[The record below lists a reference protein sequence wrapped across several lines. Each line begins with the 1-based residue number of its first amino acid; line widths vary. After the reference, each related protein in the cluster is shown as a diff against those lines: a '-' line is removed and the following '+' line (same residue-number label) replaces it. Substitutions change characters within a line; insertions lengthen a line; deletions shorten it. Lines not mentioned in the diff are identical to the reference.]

1 MRAIVHPKKP
11 PARRSRFHC
20 MLCSAQTR
28 TSPKVIRMYRF
39 FAHAVATAA
48 TFVLLAACSG
58 NSGSGDA
65 ADSND
70 TTAKTEWRFALE
82 EIEGSVQ
89 DTYAQEFK
97 RRIEERSDGAIE
109 IKIYPY
115 GQIGTSSQ
123 LTEIAKRRTEA
134 CSAGAIAIRISPA
147 GHVGTSSQL
156 TEIAQRGGTEI
167 VFASPR
173 HLADLIPE
181 VGVFTLHFLLSEH
194 DEVNREVLSDEKIR
208 ALFQPEYHDQDLELL
223 DIIPEGWMIWSAN
236 KPLRTLDDLK
246 DFRIRTMTSPIL
258 VASYKAYGASPTPM
272 PYAEVYSGLQLGQ
285 LDGQVNPMFA
295 IEEMSFYEEQ
305 DYLISARHAQFVST
319 LAANRDW
326 FESLPEEQR
335 ELVNEVRD
343 ELVDWIDDKQIAY
356 QQERLEKILAAGGTE
371 YIELDDEERQAFRD
385 ASMSVRDVYIDQTGD
400 SGREIL
406 DTISRR
412 VEEADAELEGR

>member
-1 MRAIVHPKKP
+1 
-11 PARRSRFHC
+11 
-20 MLCSAQTR
+20 
-28 TSPKVIRMYRF
+28 MYRF

-97 RRIEERSDGAIE
+97 RRIEERSDDAIE

-123 LTEIAKRRTEA
+123 LTEIA
-134 CSAGAIAIRISPA
+134 
-147 GHVGTSSQL
+147 
-156 TEIAQRGGTEI
+156 QRGGIEL
-167 VFASPR
+167 VFASPG

-194 DEVNREVLSDEKIR
+194 DEVNRKVLSDEKIR
-208 ALFQPEYHDQDLELL
+208 ALFQPEYNDQDLELL

-236 KPLRTLDDLK
+236 KPLRTLDDFK

-258 VASYKAYGASPTPM
+258 VSSYRAYGANPTPM

-305 DYLISARHAQFVST
+305 DYLVSARHAQFVST
-319 LAANRDW
+319 LAANREW
-326 FESLPEEQR
+326 FESLPEKQR
-335 ELVNEVRD
+335 VMVNEVRD

-356 QQERLEKILAAGGTE
+356 QQQRLDKILAAGGTE
-371 YIELDDEERQAFRD
+371 YIELDDEERQAFRN

-400 SGREIL
+400 TGREIL

-412 VEEADAELEGR
+412 IEDADAEFEND

>member
-1 MRAIVHPKKP
+1 
-11 PARRSRFHC
+11 
-20 MLCSAQTR
+20 
-28 TSPKVIRMYRF
+28 MYRF
-39 FAHAVATAA
+39 FVRAAATAA
-48 TFVLLAACSG
+48 ACMLLAACSG
-58 NSGSGDA
+58 NSGTGDA
-65 ADSND
+65 AETGD
-70 TTAKTEWRFALE
+70 TIEKTEWRFALE

-123 LTEIAKRRTEA
+123 LTEIA
-134 CSAGAIAIRISPA
+134 
-147 GHVGTSSQL
+147 
-156 TEIAQRGGTEI
+156 QRGGIEL
-167 VFASPR
+167 VFASPG

-194 DEVNREVLSDEKIR
+194 DEVNRKVLSDEKIR
-208 ALFQPEYHDQDLELL
+208 ALFQPEYRDQDLELL

-236 KPLRTLDDLK
+236 KPLRTLHDLK

-258 VASYKAYGASPTPM
+258 VASYKAYGANPTPM

-343 ELVDWIDDKQIAY
+343 ELVDWIDNKQIAY
-356 QQERLEKILAAGGTE
+356 QQERLDKILAAGGTE